1 MARVGRSAP
10 ARDSQPCYPGTCAGA
25 ALPAVTDDTYLR
37 KVIAAGGFRAYQR
50 NHLNALVASFAP
62 KLPRRLPQE
71 MVRRVVKYAFH
82 VGYY

>member
-1 MARVGRSAP
+1 MLLRS
-10 ARDSQPCYPGTCAGA
+10 GA
-25 ALPAVTDDTYLR
+25 ALPAVTALRTDDTYLR
-37 KVIAAGGFRAYQR
+37 KVIAAGGFRAYQC